1 MTTFSVNIHLKK
13 TTVKVD
19 FRQMDGTSCLS
30 FGSTDDYNQVN
41 LFITMDQL
49 KGVITDLQRFVTPPD
64 PTYPNGDHADLNTID
79 LDHDLGVRD
88 LTDPFTRAEQMP

>member
-1 MTTFSVNIHLKK
+1 MTNMTVNIHLKK

-19 FRQMDGTSCLS
+19 FRQVDGTSCLS

-49 KGVITDLQRFVTPPD
+49 KGVIADLQRFVPPPEPDYPDGD
-64 PTYPNGDHADLNTID
+64 PEPYYNE
-79 LDHDLGVRD
+79 
-88 LTDPFTRAEQMP
+88 RAEQMS